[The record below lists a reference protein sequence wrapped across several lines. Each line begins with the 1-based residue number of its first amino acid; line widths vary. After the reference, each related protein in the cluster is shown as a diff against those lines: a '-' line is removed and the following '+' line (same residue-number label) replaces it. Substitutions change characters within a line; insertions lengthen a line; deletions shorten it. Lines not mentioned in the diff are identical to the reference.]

1 MGIGSLG
8 HRGSTRAVPI
18 ASITK
23 VMTTYVVLRDHP
35 LAPGAAGPA
44 IPVTAATIAVYQTG
58 VATQQS
64 VVRVA
69 AGET

>member
-1 MGIGSLG
+1 
-8 HRGSTRAVPI
+8 
-18 ASITK
+18 
-23 VMTTYVVLRDHP
+23 MTTYVVLRDHP